1 MNNKTHIFIFLLL
14 TLSFAQVSPDYKPYS
29 LKFNKIELN
38 SAHISVD
45 RYYIDVNF
53 KSIAIPTVTPNGIV
67 WRLKIQLDQ
76 IYKGYL
82 LFSNWSIPSG
92 AMLFVLIDD
101 TTYTGPYLSYEPNE
115 FLSGRFESN
124 NLTLEYFEPIGSHF
138 KGDFII
144 ESVQA
149 YENLTIKPLENE
161 HNARIY
167 LNRDRP
173 KILVTG
179 YWPPTNEMV
188 RHFSQNLDLNP
199 NGWQG
204 ENWEDL
210 GFDVI
215 SFFPEFNPPDCNNC
229 GQGYGDLEV
238 DYQDF
243 SMDFWPIVEQV
254 KPVGIITFS
263 RGYNDLSW
271 EIENRLVNRTNW
283 IEDYTAPL
291 LPTPNPPD
299 NTVNSYFVRYT
310 SLPISEIINE
320 VENANL
326 GLEPYLDNTNAGMFL
341 SEFAGYHGVWYKESQ
356 IENIESPCF
365 ASGHIHVGGQINWE
379 TAKEAAEISIR
390 TLINFIDPLLLT
402 IGDCNDDG
410 YINILDVIMLI
421 NAILGETELTASQ
434 FLAADIDYNNE
445 LNIFDI
451 INMINLILE
460 I

>member
-1 MNNKTHIFIFLLL
+1 MNNKTYTFILLL
-14 TLSFAQVSPDYKPYS
+14 FTLSFSQVSPDFEPYS
-29 LKFNKIELN
+29 LKSNKIELN

-45 RYYIDVNF
+45 RSYIDINF
-53 KSIAIPTVTPNGIV
+53 KAAAIPTVIPNGII
-67 WRLKIQLDQ
+67 WRLKIQFDQ

-82 LFSNWSIPSG
+82 LFSNWSIPAS
-92 AMLFVLIDD
+92 AMLFVLTND
-101 TTYTGPYLSYEPNE
+101 TTYSGPYLSFEPNE
-115 FLSGRFESN
+115 FLSGRFVSN

-138 KGDFII
+138 KGDFLI

-149 YENLTIKPLENE
+149 YKDISIKPLENE
-161 HNARIY
+161 NNAKIY

-199 NGWQG
+199 NGWEG
-204 ENWEDL
+204 ENWENL
-210 GFDVI
+210 GFDII
-215 SFFPEFNPPDCNNC
+215 SFFPEFNPSDCNNC

-243 SMDFWPIVEQV
+243 SMDFWPIVEEV
-254 KPVGIITFS
+254 EPVGIITFS

-283 IEDYTAPL
+283 IEDYTSPL

-310 SLPISEIINE
+310 SLPTSEIIDE

-356 IENIESPCF
+356 IENIETPCF

-390 TLINFIDPLLLT
+390 ALINLIDPLLLI
-402 IGDCNDDG
+402 IGDCTNDG
-410 YINILDVIMLI
+410 YINIFDVIMLI
-421 NAILGETELTASQ
+421 NAILGETELTTSQ

-451 INMINLILE
+451 INIINLILE